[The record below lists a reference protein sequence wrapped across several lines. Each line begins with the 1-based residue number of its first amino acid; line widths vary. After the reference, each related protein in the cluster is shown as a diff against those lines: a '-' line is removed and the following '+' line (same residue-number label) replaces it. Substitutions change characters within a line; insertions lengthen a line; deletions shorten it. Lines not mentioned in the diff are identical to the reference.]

1 MFELVLLLLLLLLG
15 LIYLLFELFQS
26 VEETGERAVSNK
38 IASLIGKNNEYQSFD
53 GLILKTPD
61 GTTQIDHLIVSPY
74 GIFVIETK
82 NLKGWIFGDA
92 NQKKWTQ
99 SLPRRYNLYSLF
111 NKYTFQFQNPLHQ
124 NYKHIKAVQKFLG
137 VDMKFIFSVVVFTGD
152 SEFKT
157 DVPDNVMELRDFP
170 AYLKSFSQPILSRES
185 VEKFS
190 QRFKNYMENS
200 PIDESAHM
208 RNIQQ
213 NRINPICPKCGKQ
226 MILRTARKGPAAGSD
241 FWGCP
246 NFPSCKVI
254 KNVV

>member
-1 MFELVLLLLLLLLG
+1 MLE
-15 LIYLLFELFQS
+15 LLFIIGIIFLLSGLFRPAGE
-26 VEETGERAVSNK
+26 VGERKVSKK
-38 IASLIGKNNEYQSFD
+38 ITSLIGKTSEYQSFD
-53 GLILKTPD
+53 SLILKTPD

-99 SLPRRYNLYSLF
+99 SLPRRYTLYSLF

-124 NYKHIKAVQKFLG
+124 NYKHIKAVQKFLD
-137 VDMKFIFSVVVFTGD
+137 VDMRFIFSVVVFTGD

-157 DVPDNVMELRDFP
+157 DMPDNVMELRDFP
-170 AYLKSFSQPILSRES
+170 TYLKSFSQPILSQES
-185 VEKFS
+185 VAKFS
-190 QRFKNYMENS
+190 QKLKNHMENALVDDS
-200 PIDESAHM
+200 VHM
-208 RNIQQ
+208 RNIEE
-213 NRINPICPKCGKQ
+213 NRINPVCPKCGKR
-226 MILRTARKGPAAGSD
+226 MVLRTARKGSRMGSQ

-254 KNVV
+254 KNVAS